1 LAIQYDKLIDVHCDE
16 TDDVQAR
23 FLEILQPD
31 WKIIKRISDR
41 AMVFMLLNEEEEWG
55 KLERRTKNKYKQLI
69 KEISPIDLTDLM
81 KSTLKANEKQLQKQ
95 IEFWQREFRF
105 WK

>member
-1 LAIQYDKLIDVHCDE
+1 
-16 TDDVQAR
+16 
-23 FLEILQPD
+23 
-31 WKIIKRISDR
+31 
-41 AMVFMLLNEEEEWG
+41 EESMWG
-55 KLERRTKNKYKQLI
+55 KLSRNTKYKFKKMI

-95 IEFWQREFRF
+95 IEFWQSEFRF